1 MLFKAGKVDEALKY
15 LEKASQKVKGDP
27 IIAEH
32 LGDVLAARNRL
43 TEAREAYQKSLSINP
58 YNILVKEK
66 LHKLEKAEPS
76 QSGK

>member
-1 MLFKAGKVDEALKY
+1 

-43 TEAREAYQKSLSINP
+43 NEAREAYQKSLSLNP
-58 YNILVKEK
+58 YNVLVQEK